1 MVSFLLFLT
10 TFSINE
16 YSLAKTAGQ
25 NFYPAHI
32 PEGMVK
38 NFLPS
43 FSSSDAISSD
53 ELAANNTSRDDYSH
67 DVNAPFEDVYISPS
81 DELADSYDTSSD
93 ELFETFN
100 PTAGK
105 MTK

>member
-1 MVSFLLFLT
+1 
-10 TFSINE
+10 
-16 YSLAKTAGQ
+16 
-25 NFYPAHI
+25 
-32 PEGMVK
+32 MVK

-67 DVNAPFEDVYISPS
+67 DVNAPFEDVYISAS

-105 MTK
+105 MTKLIKVVQCEFGRKGGFFLPKKL